1 MSQSHGEGIH
11 RPRREVTSIPREQ
24 SMPDIKAPTGRKL
37 TPQLKFASSLLRDLM
52 KKHYNPYNL
61 AFLVPVDPEALG
73 IPQYR
78 DIIKNPMDLSTM
90 RKKMDNGFYKDGDE
104 FEADVRLMFR
114 NCYTFNAPGSE
125 VYNLGKEL
133 EAVFDRKWADRPPP
147 GDYVEE
153 KNRRA
158 SHQAGIYQSAVYLD
172 EDDSGDDGNFIRNL
186 DIDADAQH
194 IEMLKTQV
202 QLLTTQLTLLT
213 EKRARKKKAR
223 AQAAMM
229 QPKKSKNR
237 PKSMPGSTDF
247 SKSKTSSKRGLD
259 IDSDVVQELTYDQKR
274 ELSENI
280 NILTQDQLGRVL
292 QIIRE
297 NTHIDEVIFSL

>member
-1 MSQSHGEGIH
+1 
-11 RPRREVTSIPREQ
+11 
-24 SMPDIKAPTGRKL
+24 
-37 TPQLKFASSLLRDLM
+37 M

-61 AFLVPVDPEALG
+61 AFLVPVDPDALG

-90 RKKMDNGFYKDGDE
+90 RKKIDVGQYKDGDE

-133 EAVFDRKWADRPPP
+133 EAVFDRKWADKPAP
-147 GDYVEE
+147 GDYIED
-153 KNRRA
+153 KNRR
-158 SHQAGIYQSAVYLD
+158 SSQPGVYHSAVYLD
-172 EDDSGDDGNFIRNL
+172 EEDSGDDGSLFLNL
-186 DIDADAQH
+186 NIDADAQH

-223 AQAAMM
+223 AQAAMI
-229 QPKKSKNR
+229 PKKSKHR
-237 PKSMPGSTDF
+237 PKSMPGGVEF
-247 SKSKTSSKRGLD
+247 SQSKPMSGKRSLD
-259 IDSDVVQELTYDQKR
+259 IDSEVVQELTYDQKR

-297 NTHIDEVIFSL
+297 NTHIDEVSFNSILQIRAKEKKLNWILILLTR